1 MFPGFSSFL
10 TRRMETSD
18 RAILLCLRWLFFL
31 VLLFLFLYSVDDKAT
46 ILSQPQMLLRLGL
59 LASYG
64 LSNIALT
71 WATRR
76 GFSLV
81 RWSMPIFLIDLG
93 LIGAVLYNSVGPDM
107 DLYLMCFL
115 IIYLSTLGRQIRD
128 AMPVAIV
135 ACVLYGV
142 LLYHRHPQADLMN
155 PIILL
160 RFPFF
165 LIFAL
170 FTSYLSH
177 KTEESRRKIEQMQE
191 VQHLLANELR
201 QAMTELRDKQ
211 AMLLQAEKLSAM
223 GNMAGAL
230 AHEIRNPLSVIV
242 GYVEDILTDLPPQE
256 TLIKVL
262 ESVRRSAVRC
272 QDLMNNLLSFARR
285 PKESE
290 HFLLKDALEETL
302 TLVRM
307 SAKMTQVQCLFDV
320 RANPTVAARRSEIQQ
335 VFINLMGNAVDAMPK
350 GGTLTVIL
358 EEEVSAGVNWVKVSI
373 QDTGT
378 GIPEDIRKRIF
389 EPFFT
394 TKPVGKGTGLGLSI
408 VQDIVRSCGGLLQVQ
423 SELHKGTTFVVHLPR
438 ESAAAESQEPD
449 LKTVASS

>member
-1 MFPGFSSFL
+1 MWV
-10 TRRMETSD
+10 RMS
-18 RAILLCLRWLFFL
+18 LL
-31 VLLFLFLYSVDDKAT
+31 
-46 ILSQPQMLLRLGL
+46 LGY
-59 LASYG
+59 A
-64 LSNIALT
+64 LSNISLT

-76 GFSLV
+76 GFSLQ
-81 RWSMPIFLIDLG
+81 RWSMPIFAVDLA
-93 LIGAVLYNSVGPDM
+93 LIGAVLYNSIGADM

-115 IIYLSTLGRQIRD
+115 IIYLSTLGRKIRD
-128 AMPVAIV
+128 AMPVAVV
-135 ACVLYGV
+135 ACILYG
-142 LLYHRHPQADLMN
+142 LLLVHRHPQADLMN
-155 PIILL
+155 PQLLL

-165 LIFAL
+165 LVFAL

-177 KTEESRRKIEQMQE
+177 KTEEGRRKLEQMQE

-242 GYVEDILTDLPPQE
+242 GYVEDMLVQLPPPDMM
-256 TLIKVL
+256 KKAL

-290 HFLLKDALEETL
+290 VFLMKDALEETL

-307 SAKMTQVQCLFDV
+307 SAKMSQVQCLLDV
-320 RANPTVAARRSEIQQ
+320 RANPTISARRSEIQQ
-335 VFINLMGNAVDAMPK
+335 IFINLMSNAVDAMPG
-350 GGTLTVIL
+350 GGTLTVIVD
-358 EEEVSAGVNWVKVSI
+358 EDRSAGQKWVKVSI
-373 QDTGT
+373 QDTGS

-394 TKPVGKGTGLGLSI
+394 TKPVG
-408 VQDIVRSCGGLLQVQ
+408 
-423 SELHKGTTFVVHLPR
+423 
-438 ESAAAESQEPD
+438 
-449 LKTVASS
+449 